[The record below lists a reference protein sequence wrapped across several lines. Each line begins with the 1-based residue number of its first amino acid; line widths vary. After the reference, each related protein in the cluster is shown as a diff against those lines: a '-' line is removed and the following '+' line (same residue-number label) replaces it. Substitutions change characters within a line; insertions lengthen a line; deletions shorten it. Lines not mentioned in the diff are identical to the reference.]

1 MVGQV
6 DLQRHM
12 TQAEFGEM
20 VGISQQAVSDFIKGA
35 ALGRCTGG
43 EMLLAYCERLREM
56 AAGRAGFE
64 TGGLDLVQERAALAR
79 EQRIGYEIKNSI
91 ARGTY
96 APIALLSEVL
106 ATANQAVVERFEQL
120 PSMLRKACPDM
131 PEAARDQV
139 MQSIA
144 AARNEWV
151 SRTGELVA
159 RQLEDADPVL
169 DEVIDV

>member
-1 MVGQV
+1 MVKMV
-6 DLQRHM
+6 DLQRHI
-12 TQAEFGEM
+12 TQAEFGEL
-20 VGISQQAVSDFIKGA
+20 VGISQQAVSEFVKGA
-35 ALGRCTGG
+35 ALGPATAG
-43 EMLLAYCERLREM
+43 EMLLAYCDRLREM
-56 AAGRAGFE
+56 AAGRASFE

-79 EQRIGYEIKNSI
+79 EQRIGYEIKNAI

-96 APIALLSEVL
+96 APITLLSEVL

-151 SRTGELVA
+151 SRTGELVVK
-159 RQLEDADPVL
+159 QLEEAEPAF

>member
-1 MVGQV
+1 MVGLV
-6 DLQRHM
+6 DLKRHM
-12 TQAEFGEM
+12 TQAEFGEL

-35 ALGRCTGG
+35 ALGPATGG
-43 EMLLAYCERLREM
+43 EMLLAYCDRLREM

-79 EQRIGYEIKNSI
+79 EQRIGYEIKNAI

-96 APIALLSEVL
+96 APITLLSEVL

-144 AARNEWV
+144 SARNEWV

-159 RQLEDADPVL
+159 KQLEEAETAL
-169 DEVIDV
+169 DEVVDV